1 MRLYNVRGRLTNKNV
16 SPYIINWNADSRSK
30 MQKQVKDFLRE
41 FWSGCVVYEEFP
53 VYGTR
58 LKVDIL
64 NASRMQAV
72 EVHGD
77 QHIKFNKFFHSNS
90 RENYLNSISRDT
102 QKYEWLEAN
111 NFKVIEIY
119 QKDIKKLSKDWFEH
133 KFGVLL

>member
-1 MRLYNVRGRLTNKNV
+1 MRLYNVRGRLVSKNV
-16 SPYIINWNADSRSK
+16 SKYLIDWGSKSRSK
-30 MQKQVKDFLRE
+30 IQKTVKDFLAEYWR
-41 FWSGCVVYEEFP
+41 GCVVYEEFP

-90 RENYLNSISRDT
+90 REKYLDSISRDS
-102 QKYEWLEAN
+102 QKYEWLEQN
-111 NFKVIEIY
+111 NFKVIEM
-119 QKDIKKLSKDWFEH
+119 
-133 KFGVLL
+133 

>member
-1 MRLYNVRGRLTNKNV
+1 MRLYNVKGRLVSKNV
-16 SPYIINWNADSRSK
+16 SKYLVDWESKSRSK
-30 MQKQVKDFLRE
+30 IQKAVKDFLSEYWR
-41 FWSGCVVYEEFP
+41 GCVVYEEFP

-90 RENYLNSISRDT
+90 REKYLDSISRDM
-102 QKYEWLEAN
+102 QKYEWLEQN

-119 QKDIKKLSKDWFEH
+119 QNDICKLSKEWFED
-133 KFGVLL
+133 KFGIIL